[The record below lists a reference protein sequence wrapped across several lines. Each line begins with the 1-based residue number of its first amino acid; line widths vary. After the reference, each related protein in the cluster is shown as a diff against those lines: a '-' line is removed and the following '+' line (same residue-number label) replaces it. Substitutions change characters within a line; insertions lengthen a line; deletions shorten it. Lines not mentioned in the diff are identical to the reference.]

1 MGIFKDCGCG
11 CDGAVQAKKFKIS
24 ILAALLF
31 FVVANPSTYIVV
43 RRLLGARIATPNGN
57 PTTLGLGVHTVVF
70 MLITWGMMN
79 IKKEGFEP
87 APAPAPT
94 PAEDEEDE
102 EDEDDDEEVE
112 LEEEDEEEAPAP
124 AEDDDDEEAPAPAED
139 DEDDE
144 SDDVKKAKKK
154 IDDAW
159 LYHAVDTGLRFGTFD
174 VSSETAGPAARKKS
188 AMICACPD
196 GTKVT
201 VSK

>member
-1 MGIFKDCGCG
+1 MGIFRPCNCGC
-11 CDGAVQAKKFKIS
+11 AKDKLHKKIRAS
-24 ILAALLF
+24 LLAALIF
-31 FVVANPSTYIVV
+31 FVVANPQTYIVM
-43 RRLLGARIATPNGN
+43 RRLLGSRIATPNGN
-57 PTTLGLGVHTVVF
+57 PTTLGLGVHAVVF

-87 APAPAPT
+87 APAPAPAPT

-102 EDEDDDEEVE
+102 DEEVE

-124 AEDDDDEEAPAPAED
+124 AEDDDDDEEAPAPAED
-139 DEDDE
+139 DEDDDE

-174 VSSETAGPAARKKS
+174 VSNETAGPAARKKS